1 MLFAFSEYF
10 DLSLWFSK
18 SEWAVGPVTLVI
30 HGGAGDIVRGRLTP
44 AEEVV
49 YRTQLKHALID
60 GLKILEQGGKS
71 AEAVVRA
78 IQILEASPLFNAGK
92 GSVRNSE
99 GLLKWMLSVM
109 DGGTR
114 LAGAVAGVRT
124 IKSPI
129 TAAYRVMTEYCQR
142 KLKNDP
148 PKILRNS

>member
-78 IQILEASPLFNAGK
+78 IQILEASPLFNGA
-92 GSVRNSE
+92 RDQSE
-99 GLLKWMLSVM
+99 
-109 DGGTR
+109 
-114 LAGAVAGVRT
+114 
-124 IKSPI
+124 
-129 TAAYRVMTEYCQR
+129 TARGC
-142 KLKNDP
+142 
-148 PKILRNS
+148 